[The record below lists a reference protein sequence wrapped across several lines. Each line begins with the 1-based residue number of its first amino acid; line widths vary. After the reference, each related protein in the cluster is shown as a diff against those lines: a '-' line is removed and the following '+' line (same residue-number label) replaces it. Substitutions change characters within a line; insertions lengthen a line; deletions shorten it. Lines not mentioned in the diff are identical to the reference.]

1 MRRLTN
7 HRADRQMRGL
17 ENLGHH
23 EGRQRVQRHS
33 HGFRR
38 LRQYVYV
45 SLSPGFVWKADLNFI
60 DMVLEDVT
68 EL

>member
-1 MRRLTN
+1 
-7 HRADRQMRGL
+7 MRGF

-23 EGRQRVQRHS
+23 EGRQGIQRHS

-38 LRQYVYV
+38 LRQYVYFCLAV
-45 SLSPGFVWKADLNFI
+45 ESPWKADLTI
-60 DMVLEDVT
+60 TDMVLEDVT